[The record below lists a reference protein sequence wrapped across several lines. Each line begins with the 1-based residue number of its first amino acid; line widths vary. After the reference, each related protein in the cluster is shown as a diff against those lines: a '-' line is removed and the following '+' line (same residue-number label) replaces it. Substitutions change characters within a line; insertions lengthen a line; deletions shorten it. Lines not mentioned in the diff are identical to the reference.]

1 MVWIL
6 ITQNFWIARACKG
19 GHLLRK
25 KKRENIFK
33 QRWNNKQINNKANIP
48 FITHKHPKSYV
59 TSFYILHFASPSE
72 LQGGCTNPLSIE
84 NDGLLENAWIC
95 YVLKKTSR
103 KCKNFFLKG
112 WYSAPWG
119 NTFSRQAKFSN
130 FFFGIKKSEK
140 TTYLKKT
147 TRTFL
152 AIFSLVNAT
161 KFRKQKACLDNGW
174 DYVQKFISK
183 KRL

>member
-1 MVWIL
+1 MSLMFASWFGYWLPKISGL
-6 ITQNFWIARACKG
+6 QEHARVGTCSE
-19 GHLLRK
+19 K

-95 YVLKKTSR
+95 YVLKKLLENAKTFFWRGGTRPHGGTHFLDRQNSR
-103 KCKNFFLKG
+103 TFFLG
-112 WYSAPWG
+112 
-119 NTFSRQAKFSN
+119 
-130 FFFGIKKSEK
+130 
-140 TTYLKKT
+140 
-147 TRTFL
+147 
-152 AIFSLVNAT
+152 
-161 KFRKQKACLDNGW
+161 
-174 DYVQKFISK
+174 SK
-183 KRL
+183 KARRWHI

>member
-25 KKRENIFK
+25 KRENIFK

-48 FITHKHPKSYV
+48 FTTHKHPKSYV

-72 LQGGCTNPLSIE
+72 LQGGVHEPTFYREWRFARKCL
-84 NDGLLENAWIC
+84 DMLC
-95 YVLKKTSR
+95 FKKTSR

-130 FFFGIKKSEK
+130 FFLG
-140 TTYLKKT
+140 
-147 TRTFL
+147 
-152 AIFSLVNAT
+152 
-161 KFRKQKACLDNGW
+161 
-174 DYVQKFISK
+174 SK
-183 KRL
+183 KARRWHI